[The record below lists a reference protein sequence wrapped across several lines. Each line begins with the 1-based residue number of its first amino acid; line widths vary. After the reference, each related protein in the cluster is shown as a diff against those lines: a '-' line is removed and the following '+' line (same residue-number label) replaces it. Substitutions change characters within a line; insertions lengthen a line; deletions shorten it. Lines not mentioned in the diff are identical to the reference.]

1 MKKKIATP
9 LTIEKVK
16 DLVAGDVVLLSGII
30 YTGRDAAHKKMVET
44 LANHESLPFDPMD
57 QIIYY
62 VGPSPTKPGEV
73 IGSCGPTTS
82 YRMDAYSPT
91 LLEKGLRGMI
101 GKGMRNNEVVQ
112 AMKNNFGVYFG
123 ANGGCAALLAK
134 CVKSCEVIAYPE
146 LGAEAVHRLE
156 VEDFPVIVVIDFQ
169 GNNLYEAG
177 RHEFEKKGSV
187 ESV

>member
-1 MKKKIATP
+1 MKKKITTP

-16 DLVAGDVVLLSGII
+16 NLKAGDVVLLSGVI
-30 YTGRDAAHKKMVET
+30 YTGRDAAHKKMVEM
-44 LANHESLPFDPMD
+44 LKNNESLPFDPMN
-57 QIIYY
+57 QVIYY

-91 LLEKGLRGMI
+91 LLKKGLRGMI
-101 GKGMRNNEVVQ
+101 GKGMRNTEVIE
-112 AMKNNFGVYFG
+112 AMKNHTGVYFG

-156 VEDFPVIVVIDFQ
+156 VEDFPIIVIIDSD
-169 GNNLYEAG
+169 GNNLYETG
-177 RHEFEKKGSV
+177 KQQYIKRGS
-187 ESV
+187 EN